1 MIDQIFR
8 RAILGLACMLS
19 VAASAQEAPDSGAGT
34 DPINGLIYL
43 INTDAQAEIDGLLKW
58 EVELRDR
65 DLTAMIKASNLVLET
80 YPEVF
85 RRLAQEGHEIIG
97 GYPGICWD
105 MPYDEQLAAMQAVKA
120 QMESLTDKPM
130 RVFACAYSSYDQNTM
145 RAAEALGVP
154 YVLARGTEDVRAL
167 IYRPTEYD
175 VGLLEVSNVEFGEL
189 GKGSLCDI
197 SLYSRGATEA
207 DFAQVF
213 AESLAK
219 APDSMILV
227 SHPHIGG
234 TKVGY
239 WRVYE
244 DALASQSVVWRTFDD
259 WLAQVTVVSRPY
271 AGIPENRE
279 LEYLE
284 PQPAV
289 PLEQL
294 ADLPDVGHKIVMF
307 HNGRGPMCREAKAFL
322 DSLDYPVEEHLTEEP
337 NFLPMLERY
346 QAPHGQSEGVSAG
359 FEHFPIIFINGRAF
373 SGFND
378 AVKAAIEEEIHQ

>member
-8 RAILGLACMLS
+8 RAVFGLACMLGI
-19 VAASAQEAPDSGAGT
+19 AASAQEVPDADAGVR
-34 DPINGLIYL
+34 PINGLIYL

-58 EVELRDR
+58 EFELRDR
-65 DLTAMIKASNLVLET
+65 GLTAMVKASNPVLET

-105 MPYDEQLAAMQAVKA
+105 MPYEEQHAAMQAVKT
-120 QMESLTDKPM
+120 QMESLTGKPM
-130 RVFACAYSSYDQNTM
+130 RVFACSYSSYDENTLK
-145 RAAEALGVP
+145 AAEVLGVP

-213 AESLAK
+213 AESLTK

-244 DALASQSVVWRTFDD
+244 DALASGSVVWRTFDD

-271 AGIPENRE
+271 SDIPENRE
-279 LEYLE
+279 LDYLE

-294 ADLPDVGHKIVMF
+294 ADLPDVGRKIVVF
-307 HNGRGPMCREAKAFL
+307 HNGQGPMCKDAKAFL
-322 DSLDYPVEEHLTEEP
+322 DGLDYPVEEHLTDER
-337 NFLPMLERY
+337 NFLPLLERY
-346 QAPHGQSEGVSAG
+346 RVPHGQSEGVSTA
-359 FEHFPIIFINGRAF
+359 FEYFPIIFVNGRAF

-378 AVKAAIEEEIHQ
+378 AVKAAIESEIKN